1 VFLLRGGVLG
11 VFCFTALRP
20 GIKSQS
26 ISQSVAFSFPQK
38 STAQA
43 TGDTRE
49 NNLIPFFLTILY
61 SPKKQKNK
69 KTLSKNFSL
78 NPRILFDPVPYLLG
92 PNWT

>member
-61 SPKKQKNK
+61 SPKKQKKQKNTIK
-69 KTLSKNFSL
+69 EFFSKPTYSL
-78 NPRILFDPVPYLLG
+78 
-92 PNWT
+92 